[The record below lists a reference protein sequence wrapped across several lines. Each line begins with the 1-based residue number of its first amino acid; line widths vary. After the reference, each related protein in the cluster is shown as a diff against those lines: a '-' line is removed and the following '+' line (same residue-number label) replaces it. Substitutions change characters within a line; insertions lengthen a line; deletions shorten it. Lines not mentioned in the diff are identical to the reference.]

1 MNEDTCNNIES
12 GYPTLKVVDSPV
24 FLAERDQLSDIGL
37 NFPLEDLELPPELAE
52 PLKTIG
58 KVIADVLDGKI
69 Q

>member
-12 GYPTLKVVDSPV
+12 GYPTLRVINPPV
-24 FLAERDQLSDIGL
+24 FIAEKGSLSDIGP